1 MSAVQRANTWEISDS
16 EDESDQNN
24 PLSSSSSC
32 TILDQDTCIN
42 ESNTSAAS
50 RSSTAPIE
58 DTNISGDGEKSSGGN
73 SKSRRRRTREEV
85 QEEKETRRAAKV
97 KRKQEK
103 EKLKEEKLQE
113 QQRRKEAVVKVNL
126 LKPENLIKSLTVK
139 IHAALLRDAGC
150 DVLLRTLDGLQWKN
164 CIENQDLPNS
174 IRWTRQALQI
184 EDETKN
190 GDIEEDQVLMVI
202 SHNEFEDM
210 VMSHKT
216 VSNQSTPIGD
226 LNEGAE
232 SQLQHLYKYL
242 TKTAGKFITILVISH
257 QQRPGSWDEED
268 FDFHLSQHHLDSEEL
283 LVHLQLYWN
292 VTVSFLFGWQEVT
305 DHVVAVTKALS
316 KRPYKALCGDPDLGF
331 CMDGSWSAGVR
342 VDRDGRG
349 LAQVWTRQIQ
359 QLNRVSPALAKAVT
373 SAYPSPS
380 LLLQAYEKLPSEKEQ
395 RRLLADLAVVGGA
408 KERRVG
414 PELAGRI
421 HRLLTSQNPHLLL
434 D

>member
-16 EDESDQNN
+16 EEESDENK
-24 PLSSSSSC
+24 PSSSRV
-32 TILDQDTCIN
+32 ILVQDTCTN

-50 RSSTAPIE
+50 RSSSAPPE
-58 DTNISGDGEKSSGGN
+58 HSISAAGEKRSS
-73 SKSRRRRTREEV
+73 RRTREEL
-85 QEEKETRRAAKV
+85 EIRRAAREKQ
-97 KRKQEK
+97 RQEK
-103 EKLKEEKLQE
+103 NKLKEEKLQE
-113 QQRRKEAVVKVNL
+113 QQRRKEAAVRVSL
-126 LKPENLIKSLTVK
+126 LKPENLIKSLTVQ

-150 DVLLRTLDGLQWKN
+150 DVLLGTLDGLQWRN
-164 CIENQDLPNS
+164 RIENQGLPNNS
-174 IRWTRQALQI
+174 ISWTRQALQT
-184 EDETKN
+184 EDEAKN
-190 GDIEEDQVLMVI
+190 GVIEEDQVLMVI

-216 VSNQSTPIGD
+216 ATNQSAPIGD
-226 LNEGAE
+226 VYEGAE
-232 SQLQHLYKYL
+232 SLLQHLYKYL
-242 TKTAGKFITILVISH
+242 NKTSRKFVTILVISH
-257 QQRPGSWDEED
+257 QQRSGSWDEDD
-268 FDFHLSQHHLDSEEL
+268 FQNHLETEEL

-292 VTVSFLFGWQEVT
+292 VTVNFLFGWQEVT

-342 VDRDGRG
+342 VDRDGHG

-359 QLNRVSPALAKAVT
+359 QLNRVSPALAKSVT

-380 LLLQAYEKLPSEKEQ
+380 LLLQTYEELPSEEE
-395 RRLLADLAVVGGA
+395 RCRLLADLAVVGGA

-421 HRLLTSQNPHLLL
+421 HRLITSQNPHLLL

>member
-1 MSAVQRANTWEISDS
+1 MSAVQRAHTWEISDS
-16 EDESDQNN
+16 DDESDENK
-24 PLSSSSSC
+24 PSSSSG
-32 TILDQDTCIN
+32 TILDQDTCRN

-50 RSSTAPIE
+50 SSSSAPVE
-58 DTNISGDGEKSSGGN
+58 DTNISGDGEKSSGRN
-73 SKSRRRRTREEV
+73 SRSRRRRTREEV
-85 QEEKETRRAAKV
+85 QDEQEMRRAAKE
-97 KRKQEK
+97 KRRQEK

-113 QQRRKEAVVKVNL
+113 QQRRKEAAVRVNQ
-126 LKPENLIKSLTVK
+126 LKPENLIKSLTVQ
-139 IHAALLRDAGC
+139 IHAALLQDTGC
-150 DVLLRTLDGLQWKN
+150 DVLLRTLDGLQWRN

-174 IRWTRQALQI
+174 IRWTRQDLQI
-184 EDETKN
+184 EDEAKN

-210 VMSHKT
+210 VTSHKT
-216 VSNQSTPIGD
+216 VTNQSAPIGD
-226 LNEGAE
+226 VYEGAE
-232 SQLQHLYKYL
+232 PLLQHLYKYL
-242 TKTAGKFITILVISH
+242 TKTAGKFVTILVISH
-257 QQRPGSWDEED
+257 QQRAVSWDEDD
-268 FDFHLSQHHLDSEEL
+268 FDFHLSQHHLDAEEL

-292 VTVSFLFGWQEVT
+292 VTLNFLFGWQEVT

-342 VDRDGRG
+342 VDRDGHG

-380 LLLQAYEKLPSEKEQ
+380 LLLQAYEKLSSEEER

>member
-16 EDESDQNN
+16 EEESDENK
-24 PLSSSSSC
+24 PSSSSSC
-32 TILDQDTCIN
+32 VMLDQDTCTD
-42 ESNTSAAS
+42 ESNPSAAS
-50 RSSTAPIE
+50 RSTSGRPE
-58 DTNISGDGEKSSGGN
+58 DRSIRAAGEK
-73 SKSRRRRTREEV
+73 RRRRTREEE
-85 QEEKETRRAAKV
+85 QEVRRAASETRRQL
-97 KRKQEK
+97 R
-103 EKLKEEKLQE
+103 EEKLQE
-113 QQRRKEAVVKVNL
+113 QQRRTEAAVRVSL
-126 LKPENLIKSLTVK
+126 LKPENFIKRLTLQ
-139 IHAALLRDAGC
+139 IHAA
-150 DVLLRTLDGLQWKN
+150 T
-164 CIENQDLPNS
+164 
-174 IRWTRQALQI
+174 
-184 EDETKN
+184 EDEAKN
-190 GDIEEDQVLMVI
+190 GVIEEDQVLMVI

-216 VSNQSTPIGD
+216 VTNQSAPIGD
-226 LNEGAE
+226 VYEEAE
-232 SQLQHLYKYL
+232 SLLQHLYKYL
-242 TKTAGKFITILVISH
+242 NKTSRKFVTILVISH
-257 QQRPGSWDEED
+257 QQRSGSGDEDD
-268 FDFHLSQHHLDSEEL
+268 FDFHLNQHHLDTEGL

-292 VTVSFLFGWQEVT
+292 VSVNFLFGWQEVT

-373 SAYPSPS
+373 SVYPSPS
-380 LLLQAYEKLPSEKEQ
+380 LLLQAYEELPSEEER

-421 HRLLTSQNPHLLL
+421 YRLLTSQNPHLLL

>member
-16 EDESDQNN
+16 EEESDENK
-24 PLSSSSSC
+24 PSSSSSSSC
-32 TILDQDTCIN
+32 VILDQDTCTN
-42 ESNTSAAS
+42 ESNPSAAS
-50 RSSTAPIE
+50 RSTSGRPE
-58 DTNISGDGEKSSGGN
+58 DGSIRAAGEK
-73 SKSRRRRTREEV
+73 RRRRTREEE
-85 QEEKETRRAAKV
+85 QEIRRAATETRR
-97 KRKQEK
+97 Q
-103 EKLKEEKLQE
+103 LKEEKLQE
-113 QQRRKEAVVKVNL
+113 QQQRKEAAVRVSL
-126 LKPENLIKSLTVK
+126 LKPENFIKSLTLQ

-150 DVLLRTLDGLQWKN
+150 DVLLGTVDGLQWRN
-164 CIENQDLPNS
+164 RIENQGLPNS
-174 IRWTRQALQI
+174 FSWTRQALQT
-184 EDETKN
+184 EDEAKN
-190 GDIEEDQVLMVI
+190 GVIEEDQVLMVI

-216 VSNQSTPIGD
+216 VTNQSAPIGD
-226 LNEGAE
+226 VYEEAE
-232 SQLQHLYKYL
+232 SLLQHLYKYL
-242 TKTAGKFITILVISH
+242 NKTSRKFVTILVISH
-257 QQRPGSWDEED
+257 QQRSGSGDEDD
-268 FDFHLSQHHLDSEEL
+268 FGFHLNQHHLDTEGL

-292 VTVSFLFGWQEVT
+292 VSVNFLFGWQEVT

-373 SAYPSPS
+373 SVYPSPS
-380 LLLQAYEKLPSEKEQ
+380 LLLQAYEELPSEEER

-421 HRLLTSQNPHLLL
+421 YRLLTSQNPHLLL

>member
-1 MSAVQRANTWEISDS
+1 MTRRGFKGMAAVQRANTWEISDS
-16 EDESDQNN
+16 EEESDENK
-24 PLSSSSSC
+24 PSSSSSSC
-32 TILDQDTCIN
+32 VILDQDTCTN
-42 ESNTSAAS
+42 ESNPSAAS
-50 RSSTAPIE
+50 RSTSGRPE
-58 DTNISGDGEKSSGGN
+58 DSSISAAGEK
-73 SKSRRRRTREEV
+73 RRRRTREEV
-85 QEEKETRRAAKV
+85 QEVRRAASETRR
-97 KRKQEK
+97 Q
-103 EKLKEEKLQE
+103 LKEEKLQE
-113 QQRRKEAVVKVNL
+113 QQRRKEAAVRVSL
-126 LKPENLIKSLTVK
+126 LKPENFIKSLTLQ

-150 DVLLRTLDGLQWKN
+150 DVLLGTVDGLQWRN
-164 CIENQDLPNS
+164 RIENQGLPNS
-174 IRWTRQALQI
+174 ISWTRQALQT
-184 EDETKN
+184 EDEAKN
-190 GDIEEDQVLMVI
+190 GVIEEDQVLMVI

-216 VSNQSTPIGD
+216 VTNQSAPIGD
-226 LNEGAE
+226 VYEEAE
-232 SQLQHLYKYL
+232 SLLQHLYKYL
-242 TKTAGKFITILVISH
+242 NKTSRKFVTILVISH
-257 QQRPGSWDEED
+257 QQRSGSGDEDD
-268 FDFHLSQHHLDSEEL
+268 FDFHLNQHHLDTEGL

-292 VTVSFLFGWQEVT
+292 VSVNFLFGWQEVT

-359 QLNRVSPALAKAVT
+359 QLYRVSTALAKAVT
-373 SAYPSPS
+373 SVYPSPS
-380 LLLQAYEKLPSEKEQ
+380 LLLQAYEELPSEEER

-421 HRLLTSQNPHLLL
+421 YRLLTSQNPHLLL